1 MVCKVSMQFRPMQ
14 TWTTVYS
21 SWSWLASD
29 GGPLGRDGH
38 PGGERAAQA
47 PYETISWLQQYGAYE
62 STQYTTTGVI
72 TAILSQPGAVNG
84 IGGPNSPAGSVIY
97 TYAYYVQDAT
107 GGIDMY
113 GALPKGDTYT
123 PTVGDVISVTG
134 QYAPFHQFSEMA
146 TVHGRHQGRYRLSP
160 RAALC

>member
-1 MVCKVSMQFRPMQ
+1 M
-14 TWTTVYS
+14 
-21 SWSWLASD
+21 
-29 GGPLGRDGH
+29 
-38 PGGERAAQA
+38 
-47 PYETISWLQQYGAYE
+47 
-62 STQYTTTGVI
+62 I

-146 TVHGRHQGRYRLSP
+146 TFTAVTKVGTASVPAPSVLTIPYILNDYNSNPIYGSQNRPDPQ
-160 RAALC
+160 